1 MELWYWYLWLAGL
14 LLFVLL
20 VFFQWLGTSEE
31 WKRRGASEQGVAWR
45 PLCMEPRTEQ
55 TGGVGGGAQFRQV
68 ITWSRRKQNKP
79 IYKQDKGS
87 GNEGG

>member
-55 TGGVGGGAQFRQV
+55 TGGVGGGGG
-68 ITWSRRKQNKP
+68 
-79 IYKQDKGS
+79 GS
-87 GNEGG
+87 AISESDNEV